1 MDSMID
7 LIIKRS
13 RYVLAAI
20 LLITLP
26 MLYSSVQQKFFN
38 HVDIFFEEN
47 DPDILF
53 YKRFQK
59 TYGNEELAVILFTDR
74 NIFTR
79 ENLELIRRM
88 TSRIDTS
95 EGISRVF
102 SLTNAQEA
110 VGTEDTVIFKTII
123 PDGELRQ
130 QTLTA
135 IRKKAL
141 TNNTLVNNLI
151 SADGKTTAILIEL
164 EPIRDNMKKRKILL
178 DIMNSCNEI
187 AGSRIKLHFAGVP
200 YVEVE
205 LNSLTRDDF
214 LTFTPIIFIITFI
227 IVTMM
232 LKNISLSLLC
242 QFNLLLSLI
251 WGVGIFSLCGETLN
265 MVTMI
270 MGAVLLAIAVA
281 DSIHMLS
288 HYGEVYASN
297 GGNHLDAVKDALRY
311 VWLPCFFTSLTTGV
325 GFFSFITSSIRPV
338 KILGVFTSIGV
349 LVAFILTITFL
360 PAVLLLMKR
369 KFSKEMREGAEQEV
383 HGDGH
388 LREGNLFTEVL
399 MKIGKFSTGYS
410 KLIFALFLVVFA
422 VALIGAMRIKFETNT
437 MHYLPDDNT
446 IRTDINY
453 IENNFGGTIPFV
465 LLVRAKSR
473 DFDFNHY
480 DSLKLIDDIQTD
492 LMKGIKHFSTSLSI
506 ADYFKEINQAFND
519 NSEEYYRIPENRL
532 DILDFYEIG
541 DTDVLDRI
549 IAPDRM
555 EARISFQSRWDSN
568 EAAKGIDTYI
578 SRYMKNKL
586 GDNYSYKFTGL
597 SSLYLHME
605 FNLKESQI
613 RSFLLAFV
621 IIFVMMF
628 FVCGSIM
635 LTIVSMI
642 PNLFPIVLTLGIMG
656 WKNIPLDVSTIMIA
670 SITIG
675 IAVDDTIHFIVW
687 FKRNLSSGMGVQESL
702 MKTFRDVGKP
712 IAITSL
718 VLFMG
723 FFILILG
730 SIKPTQAFGV
740 LTAMAMLFA
749 VMSDLLILPAML
761 MIFKPGIKRL

>member
-1 MDSMID
+1 MNSLID

-20 LLITLP
+20 LLITVP

-53 YKRFQK
+53 YKKFQK

-74 NIFTR
+74 DIFTA
-79 ENLELIRRM
+79 ENIELIRRM
-88 TSRIDTS
+88 TSGIDKS

-110 VGTEDTVIFKTII
+110 VGTEDTVSFKTIV
-123 PDGELRQ
+123 PDGELNRLS
-130 QTLTA
+130 LTA
-135 IRKKAL
+135 IREKAL
-141 TNNTLVNNLI
+141 SNNTLVNNLI
-151 SADGKTTAILIEL
+151 SGDGKTTAILIEL

-178 DIMNSCNEI
+178 DIMNSCNDI

-205 LNSLTRDDF
+205 LNSLTRTDF
-214 LTFTPIIFIITFI
+214 LTFTPIIFLITFI

-288 HYGEVYASN
+288 HYREVYDYN
-297 GGNHLDAVKDALRY
+297 GGNHLDAVKDAVRY

-349 LVAFILTITFL
+349 IIAFVLTITFL
-360 PAVLLLMKR
+360 PAILLLMKR
-369 KFSKEMREGAEQEV
+369 EFSNDMGEESEHGMPGEGQFD
-383 HGDGH
+383 DGS
-388 LREGNLFTEVL
+388 LFTKVL
-399 MKIGKFSTGYS
+399 MNIGKFSTGYS
-410 KLIFALFLVVFA
+410 KIIFSLFLLVFA
-422 VALIGAMRIKFETNT
+422 VTIIGAMRIEFETNT
-437 MHYLPDDNT
+437 MNYLPDDST

-465 LLVRAKSR
+465 LLVRAKSQK
-473 DFDFNHY
+473 FDFNHY
-480 DSLKLIDDIQTD
+480 ESLKLIDEIQTD
-492 LMKGIKHFSTSLSI
+492 LMRGINHFSTSLSI
-506 ADYFKEINQAFND
+506 ADYFKEINQAFNGD
-519 NSEEYYRIPENRL
+519 NEEYYRIPENRL

-541 DTDVLDRI
+541 DTDVLERI

-568 EAAKGIDTYI
+568 EAAKGIDNYI

-586 GDNYSYKFTGL
+586 GENYSYKFTGL

-621 IIFVMMF
+621 IIFIMMF
-628 FVCGSIM
+628 FVCGNIK
-635 LTIVSMI
+635 LAIVSMV

-656 WKNIPLDVSTIMIA
+656 WNNIPLDVSTIMIA

-687 FKRNLSSGMGVQESL
+687 FKRNLSSGMNVQESL

-712 IAITSL
+712 IAITSI
-718 VLFMG
+718 VLFLG
-723 FFILILG
+723 FFVLVLG

-740 LTAMAMLFA
+740 LTALAMFFA
-749 VMSDLLILPAML
+749 VMSDLLILPALL

>member
-1 MDSMID
+1 MDSMIE
-7 LIIKRS
+7 LIVKRS

-20 LLITLP
+20 LLISLP
-26 MLYSSVQQKFFN
+26 MLYSSLQQKFFN

-53 YKRFQK
+53 YKKFQK

-79 ENLELIRRM
+79 ENIELIRMM
-88 TSRIDTS
+88 TSRIDAS

-110 VGTEDTVIFKTII
+110 VGTDDTVIFKTII
-123 PDGELRQ
+123 HDGELQ
-130 QTLTA
+130 QHTLAA

-141 TNNTLVNNLI
+141 SNNTLVNNLI

-164 EPIRDNMKKRKILL
+164 EPIRDNIKKRKILL

-232 LKNISLSLLC
+232 LKNVSLSLLC
-242 QFNLLLSLI
+242 QFNLMLSLI

-288 HYGEVYASN
+288 HYREVFDSN

-325 GFFSFITSSIRPV
+325 GFFSFVTSSIRPV

-360 PAVLLLMKR
+360 PAILLLMKR
-369 KFSKEMREGAEQEV
+369 RSSKEMGKGGHEL
-383 HGDGH
+383 HGEDQLHESG
-388 LREGNLFTEVL
+388 LFTEVL
-399 MKIGKFSTGYS
+399 TKIAKLSTGHS
-410 KLIFALFLVVFA
+410 RCIFALFLVIFA
-422 VALIGAMRIKFETNT
+422 VTLVGAMRIEFETNT

-465 LLVRAKSR
+465 LLVRAKSEE
-473 DFDFNHY
+473 FDFNHY
-480 DSLKLIDDIQTD
+480 ESLKLIDDIQTD

-506 ADYFKEINQAFND
+506 ADYFKEINQAFNGD
-519 NSEEYYRIPENRL
+519 SKAYYRIPENSL

-578 SRYMKNKL
+578 SRYMKSKL

-628 FVCGSIM
+628 FVCGNIK
-635 LTIVSMI
+635 LTVVSMV

-687 FKRNLSSGMGVQESL
+687 FKRNLSSGMDVQESL

-712 IAITSL
+712 IVITSL

-749 VMSDLLILPAML
+749 VMSDLIILPALL